1 VEQVTGMVR
10 WVDSILYM
18 QQQGITTL
26 VEIGHGQVLSGLVKR
41 IAPDMKVQ
49 NISAPEDLDAL
60 AKAA

>member
-1 VEQVTGMVR
+1 MR

-41 IAPDMKVQ
+41 IAPDIKVQ
-49 NISAPEDLDAL
+49 NIGAPEDLDAL